1 VVDLAVE
8 TSVRRKLLGDQH
20 AHDRAADTFEAVAA
34 VAAVEPLA
42 AGAAAAAEAEAAVA
56 AVAAV
61 APRRL

>member
-20 AHDRAADTFEAVAA
+20 AHDRAADTFGTVAA
-34 VAAVEPLA
+34 AVVVGPLA
-42 AGAAAAAEAEAAVA
+42 AGAAAAAEAAVA